1 MRVNFFAFLLS
12 SQFRIKHVPQA
23 IPEQIDAEYSDKDR
37 QPRKN
42 GEPGSAVHITSALVK
57 HRAPGWDA
65 SRDAEAEKTQARFG
79 NNDDGHGKRSNQGN
93 ASESSGLEVLE
104 VSI

>member
-42 GEPGSAVHITSALVK
+42 SEPGSAVHITSALVE

-65 SRDAEAEKTQARFG
+65 GRDAEAEKTQADRKSTRL
-79 NNDDGHGKRSNQGN
+79 N
-93 ASESSGLEVLE
+93 SSHPSL
-104 VSI
+104 SRMPSSA